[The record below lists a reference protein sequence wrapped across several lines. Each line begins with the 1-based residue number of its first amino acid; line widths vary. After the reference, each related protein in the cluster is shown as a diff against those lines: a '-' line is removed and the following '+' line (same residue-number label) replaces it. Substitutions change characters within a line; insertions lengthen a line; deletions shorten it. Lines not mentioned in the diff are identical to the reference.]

1 MDLNYGETRSTL
13 IFGGLHGRRDWGPW
27 FLRLGVQGG
36 HSSNDTERNINN
48 NLVPGGIERATG
60 SFGGWYVS
68 PEASVGFQH
77 GLGTFGGASYTLTPS
92 LNLRYVHAS
101 FDGYTESGTTA
112 PLTVGRRLVDD
123 FEQRGE
129 VKLSRT
135 QMFGGAGA
143 LTTSVFGGVLGQ
155 QRAGDS
161 TVAAALL
168 GQAIPFA
175 VPGKDTVW
183 GGYGGAGLAW
193 RSGQVSLFVSGQYLG
208 LSDSSSVVSGQGGI
222 RIAF

>member
-1 MDLNYGETRSTL
+1 M
-13 IFGGLHGRRDWGPW
+13 
-27 FLRLGVQGG
+27 
-36 HSSNDTERNINN
+36 
-48 NLVPGGIERATG
+48 
-60 SFGGWYVS
+60 GWAV
-68 PEASVGFQH
+68 
-77 GLGTFGGASYTLTPS
+77 FGGASYTLTPS
-92 LNLRYVHAS
+92 LNFRYLHAS

-112 PLTVGRRLVDD
+112 PLTVDGRAVDD

-135 QMFGGAGA
+135 QVFGGTGA

-175 VPGKDTVW
+175 LPGKDTVW

-193 RSGQVSLFVSGQYLG
+193 HSGQVSLFVSGQYLG

-222 RIAF
+222 RFVF